1 MMKHLTTALI
11 LALSFTAANAERFDN
26 RTHDKVPPQP
36 PVQQRIQP
44 PAPPVQH
51 DDYQFKQNRKHFEQ
65 NNQHFISH
73 QRAAEIALNAFQNKY
88 HKKGF
93 VEDVDFEHKFSG
105 NYYEVEIEDERG
117 RDYEV
122 RLDAQTGKVV
132 WIKRDY

>member
-1 MMKHLTTALI
+1 MKHLTTALI
-11 LALSFTAANAERFDN
+11 LALSFTVANAERFN
-26 RTHDKVPPQP
+26 PPPQHPVPPQP
-36 PVQQRIQP
+36 PHAQ
-44 PAPPVQH
+44 APVPH
-51 DDYQFKQNRKHFEQ
+51 DDYEFGQNRKHFEQ
-65 NNQHFISH
+65 HNQHYISR

-93 VEDVDFEHKFSG
+93 VEDVEFEHKFSG